1 MDMTGKKGVDVAVEA
16 VGIPTTFELC
26 ESIIAPGGRI
36 ANVGVHGK
44 SVNLHLETLWSKNIS
59 ITTRL
64 VDTVTTPLLLKIVS
78 SKKLDPAKLI
88 THRFA
93 LNDIE
98 NAYDT
103 FQNAAREK
111 TLKVILTNE

>member
-1 MDMTGKKGVDVAVEA
+1 LYK
-16 VGIPTTFELC
+16 
-26 ESIIAPGGRI
+26 SIIAAGGPI

-44 SVNLHLETLWSKNIS
+44 SANLHLETLWSKNIS

-64 VDTVTTPLLLKIVS
+64 VDTVTTSILLKIVS

-88 THRFA
+88 THHFT
-93 LNDIE
+93 LKDIE
-98 NAYDT
+98 HAYDT

-111 TLKVILTNE
+111 L